1 MAALSRGIS
10 KLLGKLDAMVA
21 AACRA
26 RCGGWM
32 LSAGRELYCG
42 STITK
47 FFASASAAAG
57 GATVAV
63 GAFAAARIGWTAGTT
78 AGTTA
83 GLGTLA
89 VRASRAH
96 DGRSLRTTRLPA
108 RTS

>member
-10 KLLGKLDAMVA
+10 KLLGKLDAIVA

-47 FFASASAAAG
+47 FFASAFAAAC
-57 GATVAV
+57 GAAGAVGAV
-63 GAFAAARIGWTAGTT
+63 GAFTAARTGWTAGTI
-78 AGTTA
+78 A

-89 VRASRAH
+89 ARASRAPA
-96 DGRSLRTTRLPA
+96 GRNLRTTRLPA

>member
-1 MAALSRGIS
+1 MAALARGIS
-10 KLLGKLDAMVA
+10 KLLRKLDAIVA

-47 FFASASAAAG
+47 FLASAFAAAC
-57 GATVAV
+57 GAAGAV
-63 GAFAAARIGWTAGTT
+63 GAFTAARTGWTAGTI
-78 AGTTA
+78 A

-89 VRASRAH
+89 ARASRAPA
-96 DGRSLRTTRLPA
+96 GRNLRTTRLPA